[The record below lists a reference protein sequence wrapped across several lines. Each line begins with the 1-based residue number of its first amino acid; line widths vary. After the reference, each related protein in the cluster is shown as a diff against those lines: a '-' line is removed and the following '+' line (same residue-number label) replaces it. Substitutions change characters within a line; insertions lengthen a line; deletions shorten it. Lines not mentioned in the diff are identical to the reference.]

1 MCAASNILND
11 FVQYSKYSSLAYKYT
26 STIPLYKWMCPRP
39 LGNTL
44 VRLFEKGRTQGFVAR
59 DDNRGEIVVS
69 FRGTFSLKDAITD
82 ARAWLTPFNLPGIAK
97 DPRIRVHKGF
107 LLAYK
112 DVSDDVRT
120 IVKNEF
126 KSFPTYRIVVTG
138 HSLGGAIAS
147 IAALSLKTEFPHTTL
162 QLYTFGQPRVGT
174 KNFARHVE
182 NTIRVENIFRAV
194 HNLDGVPMVPRIA
207 YEHFATEYWQS

>member
-1 MCAASNILND
+1 MTPQSHLPTSLTAYAL
-11 FVQYSKYSSLAYKYT
+11 SSVTFPCEQSLHFDGFWSHTPSDPVKD
-26 STIPLYKWMCPRP
+26 
-39 LGNTL
+39 NT
-44 VRLFEKGRTQGFVAR
+44 VEKGRTQGFVAR
-59 DDNRGEIVVS
+59 DDKRGEIAVS
-69 FRGTFSLKDAITD
+69 FRGTFNLKDAVTD
-82 ARAWLTPFNLPGIAK
+82 ARAWLTPFDLPGIAK
-97 DPRIRVHKGF
+97 DPKIRVHKGF
-107 LLAYK
+107 LLPYK

-120 IVKNEF
+120 IVKNEL

-162 QLYTFGQPRVGT
+162 QLDTFGQPRVGT

-182 NTIRVENIFRAV
+182 NTIGVENIFRAV